1 MWVSFGVLRWM
12 GADHAAALFLVP
24 ASVDGRRL
32 KLREHELRVNP
43 ALIAHFEREFELEL
57 GDEGYRIESAGIEAA
72 LEDIRGAMAPLNG
85 LVDDRIGL
93 ISSAQHEAMLAGEL
107 DITPG
112 LLIVDGPRAGVLAG
126 LTDAADG
133 LPFVPA
139 RRRVLGVVPAPGRSS
154 APLF

>member
-1 MWVSFGVLRWM
+1 MWVSFGVLRWQWD
-12 GADHAAALFLVP
+12 GSHAAALFLVP

-57 GDEGYRIESAGIEAA
+57 GDEGYRIESAGIQAA

-93 ISSAQHEAMLAGEL
+93 ISAAQHEAMLAG
-107 DITPG
+107 DAGRHARRADRRRAARGRPG
-112 LLIVDGPRAGVLAG
+112 RAGRRRR
-126 LTDAADG
+126 G

-139 RRRVLGVVPAPGRSS
+139 RRRVLGVRCRRGGRRRRC
-154 APLF
+154 